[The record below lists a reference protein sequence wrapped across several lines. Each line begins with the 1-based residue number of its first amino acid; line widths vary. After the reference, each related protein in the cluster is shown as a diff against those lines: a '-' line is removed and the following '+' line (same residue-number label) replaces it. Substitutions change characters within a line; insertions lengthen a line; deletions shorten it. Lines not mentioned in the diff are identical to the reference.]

1 MEKNYLQ
8 QLPPLVEKSLNHDF
22 VFIVTKD
29 LVQHFPARQWTDHD
43 ILNNLQERFSDEG
56 YFTSKENYRLVVLPN
71 HPDIKIIV
79 P

>member
-1 MEKNYLQ
+1 MEKNYFQ

-29 LVQHFPARQWTDHD
+29 LVQHFPARQWTDQE
-43 ILNNLQERFSDEG
+43 ILDNIQQRFSDEG
-56 YFTSKENYRLVVLPN
+56 HFISMENYRLVVLPN
-71 HPDIKIIV
+71 RPDVKIIV